1 MNVSKAFDRVWHR
14 GLLFKLRQNGID
26 GKLLQWLN
34 SYLTNRKQKVTIK
47 SCASTIKSIL
57 AGVPQG
63 SVLGPLLF
71 LVYINDIAKQLLSLT
86 RLFADDSSLFYAAA
100 RLSDIAG
107 IINHDLIMLSNWA
120 IQWLVKFNP
129 LKTEAV
135 LFTLKYFEAFPQLIF
150 DNTPIKFVEDHKH
163 LGITFS
169 QNGQWHTHIEQIANT
184 ASKILGI
191 MRKLKYTLSRNALN
205 QIYLYH
211 LLPIIEYASLVW
223 DGCTQQDSNT
233 LQKIQN
239 EAARIVTGL
248 TRSVSLVKLYNECG
262 WTNLSV
268 RRHQQKLHF
277 MYKVNNGLVP
287 SYITDLF
294 PPLVSEISG
303 YPLRNN
309 NNFSTPF
316 TRTNISLRSCIPS
329 AIRMWNTLDEGL
341 KNQPTISSFKNNLQ
355 ITTFPKLHVPN
366 YFTSGNRYLSVIHAR
381 IRNNCS
387 NLNIFFI
394 YQSSS

>member
-1 MNVSKAFDRVWHR
+1 MYNFLVDNNLLYKYQSGFLPHHSTVFQLIDIYHNIRQAFDNNLFSCIVFCDVSKAFDRVWHR

-34 SYLTNRKQKVTIK
+34 SYLTNRKQKVTLN

-248 TRSVSLVKLYNECG
+248 TRSLSLVKLYNECG

-303 YPLRNN
+303 
-309 NNFSTPF
+309 
-316 TRTNISLRSCIPS
+316 
-329 AIRMWNTLDEGL
+329 
-341 KNQPTISSFKNNLQ
+341 
-355 ITTFPKLHVPN
+355 
-366 YFTSGNRYLSVIHAR
+366 
-381 IRNNCS
+381 
-387 NLNIFFI
+387 
-394 YQSSS
+394 